1 MLKNVEETMQ
11 SNILCK
17 FIKKKKRLL
26 KLCFLLVYDDMLRQ
40 LKHKLHSYSMC
51 VDFWL
56 LEWYHFIYCHW
67 QQLKFHQ
74 TKINKN
80 YLFSLGTYK
89 LLPQMF
95 FFLNFL
101 TLQMTSLSFINQS
114 ITKLLMSHTHSDNE
128 FNIIP
133 SHSIFHI
140 GIIH

>member
-1 MLKNVEETMQ
+1 MVKNVEETMQ

-17 FIKKKKRLL
+17 FIKKRLL

-40 LKHKLHSYSMC
+40 LKHKLHSYSMW

-56 LEWYHFIYCHW
+56 LEWYHFICCHW

-74 TKINKN
+74 TKINTN

-89 LLPQMF
+89 LLPEMF
-95 FFLNFL
+95 FSL
-101 TLQMTSLSFINQS
+101 TFSLCRWPPFHSSTNPSQNYWCH
-114 ITKLLMSHTHSDNE
+114 THTHSDNE

-140 GIIH
+140 EIIH